1 MEPSS
6 TNCPIASSIF
16 LIIIICLPRKVQS
29 ECFFLPALSKK
40 YSLFLEGGKTIK
52 VVGGYSEGVH
62 LFPFRTEKLSSSALM
77 VLPYGGRVSRRQPKL
92 KRSCIVLQGLFF
104 LPIPKPNVS
113 LYPGGIKSYKH
124 ATPLGSIFIISRPR
138 RSHKSL
144 AILAP
149 GGTKCFI
156 VLFGPWRQHFLL
168 LPFCPTGSISP
179 QHLFDINI
187 NICTF
192 II

>member
-40 YSLFLEGGKTIK
+40 YSLFPEGGKTIK

-113 LYPGGIKSYKH
+113 LYPLAPDGIKSYKH

-138 RSHKSL
+138 RSHKSQDEL
-144 AILAP
+144 TPLGPI
-149 GGTKCFI
+149 GINF
-156 VLFGPWRQHFLL
+156 LF
-168 LPFCPTGSISP
+168 
-179 QHLFDINI
+179 
-187 NICTF
+187 
-192 II
+192 